1 LKGSG
6 EGADSDLR
14 AVLFR
19 LAAALDTRVIAH
31 RALAVGDGGP
41 YIPPTAAEYDA
52 WMVDLVDPTVS
63 DAAVDLDTAFTSMY
77 AHKKLTGAAAGMAQQ
92 KANAK
97 RVMLSNTDDTLT
109 HALLLAVAPF
119 P

>member
-1 LKGSG
+1 M
-6 EGADSDLR
+6 R
-14 AVLFR
+14 AALFH
-19 LAAALDTRVIAH
+19 LAAALDTRVITH
-31 RALAVGDGGP
+31 RALAVAAGAGP
-41 YIPPTAAEYDA
+41 YIPPTPAEYDA